1 MNVCNKILRK
11 KTQKPKNQK
20 NNILKKI
27 QRIFEV
33 RERYRAW
40 DKEEI
45 DR

>member
-11 KTQKPKNQK
+11 KPPKPKNQK

-40 DKEEI
+40 DKEQI
-45 DR
+45 YR